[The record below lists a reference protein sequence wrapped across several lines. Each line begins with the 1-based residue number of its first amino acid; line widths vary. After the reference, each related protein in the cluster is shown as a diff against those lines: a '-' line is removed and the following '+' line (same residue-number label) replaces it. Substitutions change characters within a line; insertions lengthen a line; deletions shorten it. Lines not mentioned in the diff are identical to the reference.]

1 MTAHRQRRRA
11 AGAGQALLAV
21 LGLTAVLGGCGGAGA
36 AQEPDAGEAL
46 ARVRGAADRLT
57 KAEGAGTR
65 TAMEVDSG
73 GTRVTIRSR
82 GRYDFAGRRAELTVL
97 LPRDVSGVREH
108 RPVKELLAPG
118 ALYMKNRGEGV
129 PADKWVRVD
138 TSGLPDGNLVTGGA
152 TDPLLAAGLLRGA
165 GRVTY
170 VGTEDLA
177 GTRVRHYR
185 GTVDLLRAAAAL
197 EGADRATLESAA
209 RGFARRSV
217 PFDAYLD
224 EQGLLRKVRHRFAV
238 RDAAE
243 GAGGAERSGA
253 PGASASAGA
262 APRRALSVASTTL
275 LFDFGPAPVVGLP
288 AAGDIY
294 TGRIA
299 DE

>member
-1 MTAHRQRRRA
+1 MTAQRRRA
-11 AGAGQALLAV
+11 VGAGRVLLAV
-21 LGLTAVLGGCGGAGA
+21 LGLTALLGGCGGAGA
-36 AQEPDAGEAL
+36 AQEPDGGEAL
-46 ARVRGAADRLT
+46 ARVCGAAGRLM
-57 KAEGAGTR
+57 KADGAGTR

-97 LPRDVSGVREH
+97 LPKDVSGVREH

-165 GRVTY
+165 ERVTY
-170 VGTEDLA
+170 VGAEDLA

-185 GTVDLLRAAAAL
+185 GTADLVRAAAAL
-197 EGADRATLESAA
+197 EGADRASLESAA

-238 RDAAE
+238 RDAAGE
-243 GAGGAERSGA
+243 GEGGAERSGA
-253 PGASASAGA
+253 PGASASTGSA
-262 APRRALSVASTTL
+262 ARRALSVASTTL
-275 LFDFGPAPVVGLP
+275 LFDFGRTPAVRLP

-294 TGRIA
+294 NGRIA